1 MTVVSNSSPLII
13 LHKCGLLGI
22 LEQLFGNVSI
32 PEAVHHEVVHNTKD
46 RQQSKAISQCAF
58 IQVHPV
64 SAQPISFSHKLDRG
78 ESEAIILASSLK
90 ADYLLLD
97 DKRAQKE
104 ANQQGVVY
112 IPTFA
117 VLLKAVQKGA
127 IRDFDAILAKLERK
141 NIFLNHELNRIARD
155 FLKID

>member
-1 MTVVSNSSPLII
+1 MTIVSNSSPLII
-13 LHKCGLLGI
+13 LYKCGLLEI

-32 PEAVHHEVVHNTKD
+32 PEAVHNEVVHNTKD
-46 RQQSKAISQCAF
+46 RQQSEAISQCNF
-58 IQVHPV
+58 IQIHPV
-64 SAQPISFSHKLDRG
+64 TTQPFSFSHKLDRG

-104 ANQQGVVY
+104 ARQQGISY

-117 VLLKAVQKGA
+117 LLLKAAQKG
-127 IRDFDAILAKLERK
+127 IIPNFDALLAELERK
-141 NIFLNHELNRIARD
+141 NIFLNRELNQVAQD
-155 FLKID
+155 FLKLD